1 MNMFNHMF
9 INPGYAGNSGSICGT
24 MFNRQQWMGFDGAP
38 TTRLVSANMPFEFP
52 KDINSGVGLNIYI
65 DELGFEN
72 DFGFNAA
79 YAYRLDVGPGQLGLG
94 LSVGVLNKSLNAE
107 WITPDFLDPN
117 LNYGWTDDPAIPE
130 NDSHM
135 ALDLGFGAFYGA
147 DNFYVGISTTH
158 LNQAEIKYSSLT
170 DAIPFIKR
178 HYYISAGYFY
188 QLPNPLFELQPSL
201 LIKNDGPTTQVD
213 LNALL
218 LYNKTF
224 WGGLSYRFE
233 ESIVVIVGA
242 TLPMNLKF
250 GISYDINIGDIG
262 QYSNGTLEIMINYC
276 FDIIK
281 DTRHG
286 SYRSVRY

>member
-1 MNMFNHMF
+1 MF

-24 MFNRQQWMGFDGAP
+24 LLHREQWMGFDGRP
-38 TTRLVSANMPFEFP
+38 KTSLVSANMPFEFP
-52 KDINSGVGLNIYI
+52 DDVMSGVGLNIYS
-65 DELGFEN
+65 DGLGFEN
-72 DFGFNAA
+72 NFGFNAN
-79 YAYRLDVGPGQLGLG
+79 YAYRLEVGPGQLGLG
-94 LSVGVLNKSLNAE
+94 LSVGILNKSLDAE
-107 WITPDFLDPN
+107 WITPDFL
-117 LNYGWTDDPAIPE
+117 LSSGQVGITSDPALPE

-135 ALDLGFGAFYGA
+135 SLDLGFGAFYGA

-158 LNQAEIKYSSLT
+158 LNQAEIKYSGIDT
-170 DAIPFIKR
+170 VPFIKR
-178 HYYISAGYFY
+178 HFYISAGYFY

-201 LIKNDGPTTQVD
+201 LVKTDGPTAQVD

-233 ESIVVIVGA
+233 ESVVVIAGA
-242 TLPMNLKF
+242 TLPMNLKI
-250 GISYDINIGDIG
+250 GLGYDINISDIG
-262 QYSNGTLEIMINYC
+262 RYSNGTLEIMINYC
-276 FDIIK
+276 FDIVK